1 MKLLDKWGQKYNLKL
16 GRKYQSTETI
26 LEMTQMLKLADKGNF
41 KNYYDYVQRFK
52 GKDEHAKRK
61 DNGPQKRNRNYFFK
75 KRNKQM

>member
-1 MKLLDKWGQKYNLKL
+1 MKWLDKWGQKYNLKL

-52 GKDEHAKRK
+52 GKDEHAKRIG
-61 DNGPQKRNRNYFFK
+61 NGPKRETEIIFLK
-75 KRNKQM
+75 KETN

>member
-1 MKLLDKWGQKYNLKL
+1 
-16 GRKYQSTETI
+16 
-26 LEMTQMLKLADKGNF
+26 MTQMLKLADKGNF

>member
-26 LEMTQMLKLADKGNF
+26 LETTQMLKLADKGNF

-61 DNGPQKRNRNYFFK
+61 GNRPKRETEIIFLK
-75 KRNKQM
+75 KETN